1 MKPFKIHNVLVDPPV
16 VLAPMEGVTDRAFR
30 TLVRGLGG
38 CGLAVTE
45 FVSSEALTREIE
57 AAWRMAELDPSEHP
71 VSIQIYG
78 RDPERMAQAAR
89 HCEALGADIVDI
101 NLGCPSKRVTTG
113 CAGSALMR
121 EPELATEIFRAVRGA
136 ISVPMTVKMRLGWDD
151 SSLNAPEIARAAVGE
166 GASMITVHGRTKTQ
180 AYKGHARWSEIARVR
195 EAVDVP
201 LLVNGDIIDSTTA
214 RMALEQSGA
223 DGIMVGRGV
232 MADPWT
238 MARITADFRGEVFEE
253 PSLQMRREVLV
264 AYLHKLETFDLPM
277 LIRLKK
283 VISYFSKGLPNAAR
297 LRSDVQR
304 AQSLQEAQSILN
316 RFFDAIEQREPWT
329 PQADIRS

>member
-1 MKPFKIHNVLVDPPV
+1 
-16 VLAPMEGVTDRAFR
+16 MEGVTDRAFR

-121 EPELATEIFRAVRGA
+121 EPELATEIFRAVRQA
-136 ISVPMTVKMRLGWDD
+136 ITVPMTVKMRLGWDD
-151 SSLNAPEIARAAVGE
+151 SALNAPDIARAAVGE
-166 GASMITVHGRTKTQ
+166 GAAMITVHGRTKTQ
-180 AYKGHARWSEIARVR
+180 GYKGHARWDEVARVR
-195 EAVDVP
+195 EVVDVP
-201 LLVNGDIIDSTTA
+201 LLVNGDIVDEATA

-238 MARITADFRGEVFEE
+238 MARITAGFRGETFEE
-253 PSLQMRREVLV
+253 PSLQMRRGVLL
-264 AYLHKLETFDLPM
+264 AYLAKLETFDLPM

-304 AQSLQEAQSILN
+304 AQSLQEAQSILQ
-316 RFFDAIEQREPWT
+316 RFFDAIEQREPWM

>member
-1 MKPFKIHNVLVDPPV
+1 MKPFKIHNVVVDPPV

-121 EPELATEIFRAVRGA
+121 EPELATEIFRAVRQA
-136 ISVPMTVKMRLGWDD
+136 ITVPMTVKMRLGWDD
-151 SSLNAPEIARAAVGE
+151 SALNAPDIARAAVGE
-166 GASMITVHGRTKTQ
+166 GAAMITVHGRTKTQ
-180 AYKGHARWSEIARVR
+180 GYKGHARWDEVARVR
-195 EAVDVP
+195 EVVDVP
-201 LLVNGDIIDSTTA
+201 LLVNGDIVDEATA

-238 MARITADFRGEVFEE
+238 MARITAGFRGETFEE
-253 PSLQMRREVLV
+253 PSLQMRRDVLL
-264 AYLHKLETFDLPM
+264 AYLAKLETFDLPM

-304 AQSLQEAQSILN
+304 AQSLQEAQSILQ
-316 RFFDAIEQREPWT
+316 RFFDAIEQREPWM